1 MMKEGLTFQMNK
13 GSKKTGGKMQDWPYA
28 ELTSTAKQMGGP
40 QKMIETITSN
50 ARTEGRMDMI
60 PWLGAAALIGAGA
73 KWGYDKVKGYIDNRK
88 KTKGSARQNHGGR
101 NTWRQSGGRSNRLA
115 KRRDREEKA

>member
-1 MMKEGLTFQMNK
+1 
-13 GSKKTGGKMQDWPYA
+13 MQDWPYA

-50 ARTEGRMDMI
+50 ARTKGRMEMI
-60 PWLGAAALIGAGA
+60 PWLGVAALIGAGA

-88 KTKGSARQNHGGR
+88 KTKEEAEKAQEV
-101 NTWRQSGGRSNRLA
+101 LV
-115 KRRDREEKA
+115 KIMEEKTLGDSQAGEATA

>member
-1 MMKEGLTFQMNK
+1 MNK
-13 GSKKTGGKMQDWPYA
+13 GSSKTGGRMQDWPYA
-28 ELTSTAKQMGGP
+28 ELTSMAKQMGGP
-40 QKMIETITSN
+40 KKMIETITSN

-88 KTKGSARQNHGGR
+88 KTKEEA
-101 NTWRQSGGRSNRLA
+101 
-115 KRRDREEKA
+115 EKAQEVLVKIMEEETLGDSQAGEATS

>member
-1 MMKEGLTFQMNK
+1 MLKEGLTFQMNK
-13 GSKKTGGKMQDWPYA
+13 SSRKTGGRMQEWPYA
-28 ELTSTAKQMGGP
+28 ELTSMAKQMGGP

-73 KWGYDKVKGYIDNRK
+73 KWGYDKVKGYINNRK
-88 KTKGSARQNHGGR
+88 K
-101 NTWRQSGGRSNRLA
+101 A
-115 KRRDREEKA
+115 KEEAERAQEVLVKIIAEETLGDSQAGEATA